1 MHIEHVAVHL
11 QRRSVEHGWQ
21 YSLGEPASESALL
34 ETEARLGVR
43 FPEQVKVFYRS
54 YDGLSVETPA
64 IIVHRLEKLRFAS
77 SNLLVF
83 ATLHDQ
89 HDLCF
94 DVSHLNDADQ
104 WDIVSGETRYR
115 VTLTMA
121 SFWSNKLWA
130 WLDKGRPIWMDVPI
144 SQ

>member
-1 MHIEHVAVHL
+1 MHIEQVAVQL
-11 QRRSVEHGWQ
+11 KRRSVEHGWR
-21 YSLGEPASESALL
+21 YSLGEPAPESALL
-34 ETEARLGVR
+34 ETESRLGVR

-54 YDGLSVETPA
+54 YDGLVVEIPA

-77 SNLLVF
+77 SNLLLF
-83 ATLHDQ
+83 ATLQDQ

-94 DVSHLNDADQ
+94 DVSHVNAADQ

-130 WLDKGRPIWMDVPI
+130 WLDKGRPIWMESDR
-144 SQ
+144 